1 MTNITGIAAAAQRAR
16 RQAQGQRSTTVNVPA
31 PIGGWNARDS
41 LAEMPIQDAVSLTNW
56 FPTTSDV
63 MGRMGF
69 TKWATGLPTQ
79 VNTIMTYNPASGTPK
94 MFAAS
99 GAGIYDVTG
108 GGPVGAPVVSSL
120 TSDKWAYTNF
130 STSAGPFLGIVNGQD
145 GYYVYNGTTW
155 QSVTAVS
162 TPISITGV
170 DPTTLG
176 FITSFAQR
184 VWFIQKNSLNAYYL
198 PVSSVGGAAQAFP
211 LQAIFRRGGSLVS
224 MGVWTVDGGYGMQD
238 NLCFVTSEGEV
249 AVYQGTDPSQAS
261 TFSLVGVYQL
271 GSPMGFRSFLKYGGD
286 LLYIGKDGLGPI
298 SALLASTRI
307 NTNINL
313 TGKIQGAISQATS
326 LYANNYGW
334 CMVLFPLQNM
344 IILNV
349 PVGLGQQQQYVMNTI
364 TGAWCN
370 FTGWNANH
378 WERFNDQIYFGSNGY
393 VGLAWN
399 GFSDSSQNINAIAQ
413 QAFSEFGT
421 PLQKRFTMMRPI
433 LWTNGAPALAAGI
446 NVDYDQNIPNSTLS
460 FLPTSFGI
468 WDSAIWDS
476 DIWGGS
482 LQIAKAWQGVT
493 GVGMTGSPTLKAAI
507 NGTETHWAAS
517 DIVFETGWT
526 V

>member
-1 MTNITGIAAAAQRAR
+1 
-16 RQAQGQRSTTVNVPA
+16 
-31 PIGGWNARDS
+31 
-41 LAEMPIQDAVSLTNW
+41 
-56 FPTTSDV
+56 
-63 MGRMGF
+63 
-69 TKWATGLPTQ
+69 
-79 VNTIMTYNPASGTPK
+79 
-94 MFAAS
+94 
-99 GAGIYDVTG
+99 
-108 GGPVGAPVVSSL
+108 
-120 TSDKWAYTNF
+120 
-130 STSAGPFLGIVNGQD
+130 
-145 GYYVYNGTTW
+145 
-155 QSVTAVS
+155 
-162 TPISITGV
+162 
-170 DPTTLG
+170 
-176 FITSFAQR
+176 
-184 VWFIQKNSLNAYYL
+184 
-198 PVSSVGGAAQAFP
+198 
-211 LQAIFRRGGSLVS
+211 
-224 MGVWTVDGGYGMQD
+224 
-238 NLCFVTSEGEV
+238 
-249 AVYQGTDPSQAS
+249 
-261 TFSLVGVYQL
+261 
-271 GSPMGFRSFLKYGGD
+271 
-286 LLYIGKDGLGPI
+286 
-298 SALLASTRI
+298 
-307 NTNINL
+307 
-313 TGKIQGAISQATS
+313 
-326 LYANNYGW
+326 
-334 CMVLFPLQNM
+334 MVLFPLQNM

-413 QAFSEFGT
+413 QAFSEFGS

-468 WDSAIWDS
+468 WDTAIWDS